1 MTDRAEPGV
10 TPLTET
16 DIANV
21 REVLDSQV
29 RLGHAMTL
37 MPTDV
42 LARILDAATPR
53 PGLTEALRA
62 LRDNEYERAKTA
74 RGGWSN
80 GYLAALDDIERAL
93 ASGTGEPG
101 LDVERLAV
109 QAAAR
114 LEQEVSVLRTR
125 LHACTESFDWLAANS
140 VPQHSATCAGQDDDA
155 PCICGVSERYEAV
168 LANDKGA
175 DPTPEPK

>member
-53 PGLTEALRA
+53 PGLVEALEVSQSVDQQVAGRVEVNQKA
-62 LRDNEYERAKTA
+62 L
-74 RGGWSN
+74 
-80 GYLAALDDIERAL
+80 LAL

-101 LDVERLAV
+101 LDVE
-109 QAAAR
+109 
-114 LEQEVSVLRTR
+114 SD
-125 LHACTESFDWLAANS
+125 H
-140 VPQHSATCAGQDDDA
+140 
-155 PCICGVSERYEAV
+155 SERCLVSPQSPLTRRYV
-168 LANDKGA
+168 HANDKGA
-175 DPTPEPK
+175 DR